1 VRTIERISMY
11 SGQPIPRPGTG
22 RRLSLRANAG
32 PFDLPIR
39 TERDSALQCTLFKFH
54 LVDVSAS
61 GTDSLERYG
70 LDPSEVGYVALND
83 FSYVVI
89 LAERSGRNGTYHLAW
104 TAFCL
109 ERPHQRTKLEKEWRK
124 RSFVGQHFWARGY
137 FVSTVGRDEDVI
149 RTYIQQQEQEDRRLD
164 QLNLSI

>member
-1 VRTIERISMY
+1 MRTIERISMY

-70 LDPSEVGYVALND
+70 LDPSEVGYGGLKLRQLLVCYRREVGTHQIVVRVARPQTFDQFAKCRFTSRAAVWSLNG
-83 FSYVVI
+83 
-89 LAERSGRNGTYHLAW
+89 LAEAAAASAIRFASTSSSRFATIS
-104 TAFCL
+104 
-109 ERPHQRTKLEKEWRK
+109 RP
-124 RSFVGQHFWARGY
+124 FWCN
-137 FVSTVGRDEDVI
+137 VS
-149 RTYIQQQEQEDRRLD
+149 
-164 QLNLSI
+164 